1 MQNDHMRKLLF
12 LHNQSTIFTKD
23 MNMKSKYLYS
33 QETLEGGSFVSL
45 QAGVQSLVSVDSES
59 SDFPS
64 VKCTAHRD
72 VTITPFP

>member
-33 QETLEGGSFVSL
+33 QEILEGGSLCHYKLEFRVW
-45 QAGVQSLVSVDSES
+45 SV
-59 SDFPS
+59 
-64 VKCTAHRD
+64 
-72 VTITPFP
+72 